1 MIATDTILDFPIPRE
16 CPMHPPAAYSD
27 FQQKD
32 EPSQVR
38 MWNGNMAWVFTRY
51 EDVKFILMDNRF
63 SIVPSRENFPNVSS
77 ARAAIRAKDTTF
89 ISMDAPGHTR
99 YRRMLA
105 KEFTVKKMEAW
116 RPRVRE
122 ITQKLINDLVARGGP
137 VDLVHDFCLPL
148 PSLVISEL
156 LGVPYESHEF
166 FQEQSKYRVRMD
178 ITPDVALAASG
189 RMIDFLSSVTAEKEA
204 LDDPGDDIIGRLITE
219 QLRTGGLTRDELVA
233 MADLMIV
240 AGHETTANMIALG
253 ALSLMLHPDQLEMIR
268 KDQALIGPAIEEML
282 RYHTIAHFNGSRVA
296 MEDVE
301 IRGHTIRK
309 GDGIIALA
317 NAANRD
323 PSVFDCPN
331 EFDISRDASAHIAF
345 SFGVHQCIGQNLA
358 RVEMQEALLALFD
371 RIPDIR
377 LLGTVEELPFKGNI
391 FVYGLHK
398 LPVQWG

>member
-1 MIATDTILDFPIPRE
+1 MLQNSDVPDFPILRE
-16 CPMHPPAAYSD
+16 CPMHPPAIYSD

-32 EPSQVR
+32 EPSRVR
-38 MWNGNMAWVFTRY
+38 MWNGKIAWVFTRY
-51 EDVKFILMDNRF
+51 DDVKFILMDSRF
-63 SIVPSRENFPNVSS
+63 SIVPTRENFPNVSS

-99 YRRMLA
+99 YRKMLA

-116 RPRVRE
+116 RPRIAE
-122 ITQKLINDLVARGGP
+122 IAGRLLDEMIARGGP

-148 PSLVISEL
+148 PSLIISEL

-178 ITPDVALAASG
+178 ISPDTALAASR
-189 RMIDFLSSVTAEKEA
+189 RMLEFLDSVTRSKEA

-219 QLRTGGLTRDELVA
+219 QLHTGELSREELVA
-233 MADLMIV
+233 MADLMVV

-253 ALSLMLHPDQLEMIR
+253 VLSLMLHPNQRDMIR
-268 KDQALIGPAIEEML
+268 NDRSRIGPAIEEML

-296 MEDVE
+296 LEDIE
-301 IRGHTIRK
+301 IRGHKISK
-309 GDGIIALA
+309 GDGILALA

-323 PSVFDCPN
+323 PSVFQCPN
-331 EFDISRDASAHIAF
+331 DFDITRDSSAHIAF
-345 SFGVHQCIGQNLA
+345 SFGVHQCLGQNLA
-358 RVEMQEALLALFD
+358 RIEMQEALLALFE
-371 RIPDIR
+371 RLPDIR
-377 LLGTVEELPFKGNI
+377 LVGSVDELPFKGNV